1 MTLVNVNNVW
11 FRYGIEWVLE
21 DVSFSVGEGEFFG
34 IIGPNGSG
42 KTTLLRIIDG
52 ILKPNE
58 GSVAIDGAGTAG
70 MKRSDLAR
78 VIAVVPQETQY
89 VFPFTAGEIV
99 MMGRSP
105 HLGLLSFE
113 GAKDFGIV
121 EKAMRATDTLP
132 LADRNFDE
140 LSGGERQRVII
151 ARALAQEPK
160 VILLDEPTAHLDL
173 RHQIALTALMRSLCR
188 ERNVTAI
195 AVTHDINLAS
205 LFCDRLMFLDDGKVR
220 ALGPPREV
228 VTETVLREVYGV
240 PVQVD
245 VDIAT
250 GLPRVMPTARGL
262 EVPH

>member
-78 VIAVVPQETQY
+78 VVAVVPQETQY

-113 GAKDFGIV
+113 GARDFGIV
-121 EKAMRATDTLP
+121 KKAMRATDTLP
-132 LADRNFDE
+132 LAARNFDE

-195 AVTHDINLAS
+195 AVTHDMAS
-205 LFCDRLMFLDDGKVR
+205 AYKIADRIVMLLDGKVIWDGSPDDIR
-220 ALGPPREV
+220 RTDHEAVRQFINGSSVGPITRH
-228 VTETVLREVYGV
+228 R
-240 PVQVD
+240 
-245 VDIAT
+245 
-250 GLPRVMPTARGL
+250 
-262 EVPH
+262 